1 MGYHPRN
8 VNKIVTNNAIKLT
21 VMSGFLPLVAIRTTT
36 ISPIVNM
43 SENIIPASVEVVPK
57 AKAILASQSDQTTIL
72 IR

>member
-8 VNKIVTNNAIKLT
+8 VNKIVTNNEIKLT
-21 VMSGFLPLVAIRTTT
+21 VISGFFPLVAIRTTT
-36 ISPIVNM
+36 MSPIVNM